1 MDIQLL
7 RRFFFLS
14 RNVAYVLVAQLI
26 FAPVSLVHARDAKGM
41 DTAEFQ
47 NSAVASSRSVLGE
60 LSQDAKLSVTP
71 LKSESKNTQKE
82 SLNLSTVSEQLASK
96 NKFEFNANAPKKSS
110 GTENLP
116 ENADAALAQI
126 TGTVTDG
133 KDGLPIPGVTVLVKG
148 TTRGVATDI
157 QGQFRLNAEPGEVL
171 IFTYIGFKSQE
182 IQVSASRT
190 AYNVVL
196 NEDETSMD
204 EVVIIGYGEQRRETL
219 IGAVSQTNS
228 QTLQRT
234 GGVSNLG
241 AALTGNLPGL
251 ITTSSSG
258 MPGDETPQIFIRGQN
273 SWNGNSPLILVDG
286 VERPEFFNQ
295 MDVGSV
301 ESISVLKDASATAVF
316 GSRGANG
323 VIIVTT
329 KRGKEG
335 KAEILVR
342 VNATVKAPSKLP
354 GKMDAYD
361 AIGIRNQAIERELS
375 VSPQA
380 WSQMIPEGIRE
391 KYRNPANLEESER
404 YPNID
409 WQEYL
414 FKDYAMAYNA
424 NVSIT
429 GGTKLTK
436 YFTSFDFQNEGDL
449 FKQIENDR
457 GYSPGYNFNRLNFR
471 NNLDFQL
478 TSTTNL
484 KINMGGIYGVRKTP
498 WQGGDDA
505 NFWRAAYRNPPDA
518 FVPRYDNGLW
528 GYYPLDDYG
537 AINSARV
544 LAIGGIENITTTSLS
559 TNLVLEQDLKMI
571 VKGLNFRGTIAVD
584 NTFTEVGR
592 GVNDLFNN
600 TEQMWIDPV
609 TGRVNFKNNFDN
621 SNFDFFQPIA
631 WTTQGGTFDQG
642 QRGTQRRLFYQ
653 LQLNYNTTIADDHNL
668 NLMGLFSRQEDA
680 IGNIIPSYREDWV
693 FRTVY
698 DYKRKYLVEYNG
710 AYNGSE
716 KFGIDYR
723 FAFFSSGGLGWVIS
737 EENFMKRI
745 SAVDFL
751 KVTASYGQVGDD
763 NIGSRFLYMNQWAF
777 GGSSR
782 LANIGWRGDN
792 SQYTWYREQVIGN
805 PSVRWETVYKYNF
818 KTEFSLFDGLLDGSF
833 DVFKDD
839 RVDILMA
846 GDRSIPSYFG
856 ANAPAAN
863 LGRVTTTGY
872 EIQLGFNK
880 ILRNGIRVWADL
892 AVTRAV
898 DVVINRDDPEFLV
911 DYQKQ
916 AGFQLGQ
923 YRSHL
928 DQGYYNSWDELY
940 ASTTHNTNNG
950 SKLPGGY
957 HISDFNG
964 DGVIDA
970 FDSAPYGFS
979 GVPQNTFNSNIGMEW
994 RGLSF
999 FVQLYGVNNVTRDVP
1014 FTNLDGQR
1022 NLVYEEGTYWSKDN
1036 PNADTPLPSWLTPT
1050 SYYYGT
1056 RYLYDGSY
1064 LRLKNAEIAYTLRPE
1079 KASKLGLGGL
1089 RMFLNGNNLLVWS
1102 KMPDDRES
1110 NFGVGASFEGGYPMV
1125 RRINL
1130 GLTMT
1135 F

>member
-1 MDIQLL
+1 MKRIVPRQ
-7 RRFFFLS
+7 FFFRMNRAGCFLLVFLIS
-14 RNVAYVLVAQLI
+14 WGNHSQAYSETIEDSTAS
-26 FAPVSLVHARDAKGM
+26 VSFHPRETELKDSV
-41 DTAEFQ
+41 
-47 NSAVASSRSVLGE
+47 SRSKKE
-60 LSQDAKLSVTP
+60 K
-71 LKSESKNTQKE
+71 ENTAREEAEK
-82 SLNLSTVSEQLASK
+82 K
-96 NKFEFNANAPKKSS
+96 PKKS
-110 GTENLP
+110 ENIRFGKSTTK
-116 ENADAALAQI
+116 ESAQSI
-126 TGTVTDG
+126 SEFQEIRGVVVDDSDG
-133 KDGLPIPGVTVLVKG
+133 EPIPGVTVLIKG
-148 TTRGVATDI
+148 TSRGIATGIDGEFSI
-157 QGQFRLNAEPGEVL
+157 DAEPGEVL
-171 IFTYIGFKSQE
+171 IFSFIGYKTQE
-182 IQVSASRT
+182 IPVQAGRT
-190 AYNVVL
+190 VYNISLV
-196 NEDETSMD
+196 NSDTSLE
-204 EVVIIGYGEQRRETL
+204 EVVIIGYGEQRKETL

-228 QTLQRT
+228 AVLQRT

-251 ITTSSSG
+251 ITTQSSG

-295 MDVGSV
+295 MDIGSV

-335 KAEILVR
+335 RAEIVAR

-361 AIGIRNQAIERELS
+361 AIGIRNRAIERELTS
-375 VSPQA
+375 SPQA
-380 WSQMIPEGIRE
+380 WSQIIPQGIRE
-391 KYRNPANLEESER
+391 KYRYPANLEEAER

-409 WQEYL
+409 WQNYL
-414 FKDYAMAYNA
+414 FKDHAMAYNA
-424 NVSIT
+424 NVAIS

-436 YFTSFDFQNEGDL
+436 YFAAFDFQHEGDL
-449 FKQIENDR
+449 FNQIDNDR
-457 GYSPGYNFNRLNFR
+457 GYQPGYNFNRLNFR

-478 TSTTNL
+478 TPTTQLKVNL
-484 KINMGGIYGVRKTP
+484 GGIYGVRKTP

-518 FVPRYDNGLW
+518 FVPRYSNGLW

-544 LAIGGIENITTTSLS
+544 LAIGGVENITTTSLS

-571 VKGLNFRGTIAVD
+571 AKGLTFRGTMAVD
-584 NTFTEVGR
+584 NTFIEVGR
-592 GVNDLFNN
+592 GVNDLFND

-609 TGRVNFKNNFDN
+609 TGRINYKNNFDN

-631 WTTQGGTFDQG
+631 WTTQGGNIASDQFNG
-642 QRGTQRRLFYQ
+642 PQRRLFSQ
-653 LQLNYNTTIADDHNL
+653 LQLNYTKTFGSDHNV

-680 IGNIIPSYREDWV
+680 IGSVIPSYREDWV
-693 FRTVY
+693 FRTTY
-698 DYKRKYLVEYNG
+698 NYKNKYLAEYNG

-723 FAFFSSGGLGWVIS
+723 FAFFSSGGIGWVIS
-737 EENFMKRI
+737 EEGFLKNNSTI
-745 SAVDFL
+745 DFL

-777 GGSSR
+777 NGNSR
-782 LANIGWRGDN
+782 MATIGWRDDL
-792 SQYTWYREQVIGN
+792 SPYTWYREQVIGN
-805 PSVRWETVYKYNF
+805 PNVRWETVYKYNF
-818 KTEFSLFDGLLDGSF
+818 KTEFSLFNGLIDGSF
-833 DVFKDD
+833 DLFRDD

-846 GDRSIPSYFG
+846 GDRSIPSYYG

-872 EIQLGFNK
+872 EIELGFNR
-880 ILRNGIRVWADL
+880 ILSNGIRIWADV
-892 AVTRAV
+892 AVTRAL
-898 DVVINRDDPEFLV
+898 DIVINRDDPEFLV

-923 YRSHL
+923 HRSHI
-928 DQGYYNSWDELY
+928 DHGFYNTWDEVY
-940 ASTTHNTNNG
+940 GSTPHNTNNAG
-950 SKLPGGY
+950 KLPGGY
-957 HISDFNG
+957 HILDFNG
-964 DGVIDA
+964 DGIIDA
-970 FDSAPYGFS
+970 FDAAPFGFS
-979 GVPQNTFNSNIGMEW
+979 NVPQNTYNANIGMEW
-994 RGLSF
+994 KGLSF
-999 FVQLYGVNNVTRDVP
+999 FVQLYAVNNVTRNVP

-1022 NLVYEEGTYWSKDN
+1022 NLVYDEGTYWSADN
-1036 PNADTPLPSWLTPT
+1036 PNAETPLPVWLTPV
-1050 SYYYGT
+1050 SYYYGA

-1064 LRLKNAEIAYTLRPE
+1064 LRIKNAELAYTLNPLR
-1079 KASKLGLGGL
+1079 ASKLGLNGL
-1089 RMFLNGNNLLVWS
+1089 RVFLNGNNLFVWS
-1102 KMPDDRES
+1102 LMPDDRES
-1110 NFGVGASFEGGYPMV
+1110 NFGVGEAWEGAYPMV
-1125 RRINL
+1125 RRVNL